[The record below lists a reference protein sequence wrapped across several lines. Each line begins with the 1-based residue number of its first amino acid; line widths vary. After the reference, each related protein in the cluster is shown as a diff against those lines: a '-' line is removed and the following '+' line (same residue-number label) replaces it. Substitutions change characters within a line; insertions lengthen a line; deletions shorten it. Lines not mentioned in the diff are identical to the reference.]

1 MRKRIF
7 AAVMA
12 LCVMCGFFV
21 AASAQSVTR
30 LSATS
35 PFTGFIGSKPA
46 IKSNV
51 PALPTGKVTGSVRP
65 PMRAEADAPV
75 IYGSLITG
83 DGLDLSAGVYSFPA
97 SSDLTLTPVNIW
109 AKLPAN
115 AGGVYVNGKYYYF
128 HYFDSSG
135 ALFTYFVV
143 ADASTW
149 EILSSTRNRDI
160 GPCTDLAYDPITET
174 IYGCFSKS
182 TKDGYLFGSV
192 SKTGA
197 VTQIAEMTNP
207 LYTLACDVDGTL
219 YAINSSG
226 VLCTVDKEN
235 GKLTT
240 VGSTGI
246 RPDYVQSM
254 TFDMASRRLFWAAC
268 TETSSGLYEIAP
280 ATGKATLIKKFDNGE
295 EFCGIYTLS
304 QGADAKAPGE
314 LTDFKAEY
322 DITTPDGVNVSFK
335 MPAKAF
341 DGTALSGKIDWIV
354 SLDDKDLDL
363 GEANPGE
370 TVTLSF
376 SSGTVGMHT
385 ISAFARNSSG
395 KGPQASERKWQ
406 LTENSTNNYF
416 IEPDFHY
423 TIIDTDGKESD
434 SVIKVE
440 QKEGS
445 AWASLKAVGAGT
457 AIVLVTYDA
466 IGLNFY
472 ASSTGVK
479 QAYMGGEYW
488 SAIWP
493 ENTAAYVITVGQG
506 KSAVDPQM
514 LVNEKYNQGALKV
527 AGNYVDAEHDVFYY
541 LDTEEG
547 YSYTF
552 RADGAKEVKI
562 AYPVIGE
569 QMATYSGFG
578 DAGVTANADGSYT
591 VLLKEGRQIVRMTDA
606 SGKSAYQVF
615 TAKKC
620 HREIVNVNR
629 PGSKIFQPGDQ
640 LAIQYSGL
648 RHPANK
654 LAGIY
659 NMSAYVTYNGVP
671 NGTSL
676 ILSANQYKF
685 GSSDKAQAVTLDIPA
700 DHDVAAE
707 PELTFTEGVIL
718 VNGYGDPIGNH
729 RIIDPRAGRSPN
741 FTAVP
746 HKTYFGAIPDVR
758 VPVTA
763 VRNFPIKVDFTAENG
778 KVTVSYLGKELEAD
792 DEGLYE
798 GTYGFYDVV
807 ATAPGNRC
815 QRLRYNIPDDAEGL
829 QTFNI
834 EPVKLDDDWFGTN
847 SKEPAT
853 DADGR
858 YVISSASELAWFRD
872 KVNAGDA
879 AEPLKA
885 TLTADIDLGD
895 YDWTPIGDTSHPF
908 TGEFTGNGHTVRG
921 LYIDQPGSNMLGLF
935 GSVKGTDADHRAH
948 ISGVTVYGYVNG
960 NMTLGGLAAHV
971 QGFADIDAC
980 ANYAEIHGAR
990 NGVGGLIGALT
1001 QKTSTVTNC
1010 YNAGSVFAE
1019 STRGGIVGNLSN
1031 GCDVTISNVFNV
1043 GVIEDHANGHAIAG
1057 STYAVDNITNAYAIA
1072 DYAKTGGYTLVT
1084 EARMASGEIAY
1095 RLGSAFGQKI
1105 GEDAHPVFS
1114 DDKVYKVTYS
1124 VVDAVAAAAEDEGL
1138 TLYSNADLP
1147 TRIGEQEVL
1156 WYADAALTQPVTVID
1171 ADSRLYV
1178 KNLYTYTLTYVL
1190 DGETYKEE
1198 THYEGEAIAP
1208 EADPVREGYTFSGWE
1223 GVPEVM
1229 PAGNVTVTGSF
1240 AVNSYRLTLYLNNE
1254 VYKDEMLEYGAAVVV
1269 DEPEVPEGCRFDG
1282 WTDAI
1287 PATMPAHDVDI
1298 HGTYTE
1304 LSGIAGIL
1312 VDADEKVT
1320 VCTPSGIV
1328 LYADRPWGDVRDTLA
1343 PGVYIVRS
1351 AAAVTKVCV
1360 K

>member
-1 MRKRIF
+1 MRLKTAFI
-7 AAVMA
+7 A
-12 LCVMCGFFV
+12 LMTFLTC
-21 AASAQSVTR
+21 ALTASAVEVTVKMNAV
-30 LSATS
+30 STTMSMKSKATGEDVAVGDVNKMLYT
-35 PFTGFIGSKPA
+35 FTA
-46 IKSNV
+46 
-51 PALPTGKVTGSVRP
+51 P
-65 PMRAEADAPV
+65 PGDYV
-75 IYGSLITG
+75 ITG
-83 DGLDLSAGVYSFPA
+83 YAKDGKTVNGTIDVCVGDSVKQQITV
-97 SSDLTLTPVNIW
+97 LTLTAYVSNKTNGTTWTVDNGDYTIDVKVNSREGVNHPIT
-109 AKLPAN
+109 LGESVT
-115 AGGVYVNGKYYYF
+115 AGRKTFLALNGDTYSCAFIPSKAHADEGYLTLYKQATLTGNVNV
-128 HYFDSSG
+128 SG
-135 ALFTYFVV
+135 AIPQSDNFTVTVPKDATFELNMKFFHFIDFTRVDPVKEVV
-143 ADASTW
+143 EGDFRV
-149 EILSSTRNRDI
+149 LVYR
-160 GPCTDLAYDPITET
+160 LAHSQVYNYRTSMP
-174 IYGCFSKS
+174 
-182 TKDGYLFGSV
+182 
-192 SKTGA
+192 
-197 VTQIAEMTNP
+197 
-207 LYTLACDVDGTL
+207 
-219 YAINSSG
+219 
-226 VLCTVDKEN
+226 
-235 GKLTT
+235 GKLTQGGYFT
-240 VGSTGI
+240 MNKDVAKRPVLMFTKSDYEAFGPKTIKHDVQANEGFETG
-246 RPDYVQSM
+246 
-254 TFDMASRRLFWAAC
+254 
-268 TETSSGLYEIAP
+268 
-280 ATGKATLIKKFDNGE
+280 
-295 EFCGIYTLS
+295 
-304 QGADAKAPGE
+304 
-314 LTDFKAEY
+314 
-322 DITTPDGVNVSFK
+322 DIFVNVNK
-335 MPAKAF
+335 E
-341 DGTALSGKIDWIV
+341 GY
-354 SLDDKDLDL
+354 LDL
-363 GEANPGE
+363 N
-370 TVTLSF
+370 
-376 SSGTVGMHT
+376 VGDTFLAHAMRT
-385 ISAFARNSSG
+385 
-395 KGPQASERKWQ
+395 WQ

-434 SVIKVE
+434 SVIRVE

-552 RADGAKEVKI
+552 RADGANEVKI

-629 PGSKIFQPGDQ
+629 PGSKIFQPGDK

-707 PELTFTEGVIL
+707 PELTFTEGVIQ

-741 FTAVP
+741 FAAVP

-921 LYIDQPGSNMLGLF
+921 LYIDQPRSNMLGLF

>member
-1 MRKRIF
+1 MRLKTAFI
-7 AAVMA
+7 A
-12 LCVMCGFFV
+12 LMTFLTC
-21 AASAQSVTR
+21 ALTASAVEVTVKMNAV
-30 LSATS
+30 STTMSMKSKATGEDVAVGDVNKMLYT
-35 PFTGFIGSKPA
+35 FTA
-46 IKSNV
+46 
-51 PALPTGKVTGSVRP
+51 P
-65 PMRAEADAPV
+65 PGDYV
-75 IYGSLITG
+75 ITG
-83 DGLDLSAGVYSFPA
+83 YAKDGKTVNGTIDVCVGDSVKQQITV
-97 SSDLTLTPVNIW
+97 LTLTAYVSNKTNGTTWTVDNGDYTIDVKVNSREGVNHPIT
-109 AKLPAN
+109 LGESVT
-115 AGGVYVNGKYYYF
+115 AGRKTFLALNGDTYSCAFIPSKAHADEGYLTLYKQATLTGNVNV
-128 HYFDSSG
+128 SG
-135 ALFTYFVV
+135 AIPQSDNFTVTVPKDATFELNMKFFHFIDFTRVDPVKEVV
-143 ADASTW
+143 EGDFRV
-149 EILSSTRNRDI
+149 LVYR
-160 GPCTDLAYDPITET
+160 LAHSQVYNYRTSMP
-174 IYGCFSKS
+174 
-182 TKDGYLFGSV
+182 
-192 SKTGA
+192 
-197 VTQIAEMTNP
+197 
-207 LYTLACDVDGTL
+207 
-219 YAINSSG
+219 
-226 VLCTVDKEN
+226 
-235 GKLTT
+235 GKLTQGGYFT
-240 VGSTGI
+240 MNKDVAKRPVLMFTKSDYEAFGPKTIKHDVQANEGFETG
-246 RPDYVQSM
+246 
-254 TFDMASRRLFWAAC
+254 
-268 TETSSGLYEIAP
+268 
-280 ATGKATLIKKFDNGE
+280 
-295 EFCGIYTLS
+295 
-304 QGADAKAPGE
+304 
-314 LTDFKAEY
+314 
-322 DITTPDGVNVSFK
+322 DIFVNVNK
-335 MPAKAF
+335 E
-341 DGTALSGKIDWIV
+341 GY
-354 SLDDKDLDL
+354 LDL
-363 GEANPGE
+363 N
-370 TVTLSF
+370 
-376 SSGTVGMHT
+376 VGDTFLAHAMRT
-385 ISAFARNSSG
+385 
-395 KGPQASERKWQ
+395 WQ

-707 PELTFTEGVIL
+707 PELTFTEGVIQ

-741 FTAVP
+741 FAAVP

-1001 QKTSTVTNC
+1001 QKTSTVTN
-1010 YNAGSVFAE
+1010 
-1019 STRGGIVGNLSN
+1019 
-1031 GCDVTISNVFNV
+1031 
-1043 GVIEDHANGHAIAG
+1043 
-1057 STYAVDNITNAYAIA
+1057 
-1072 DYAKTGGYTLVT
+1072 
-1084 EARMASGEIAY
+1084 
-1095 RLGSAFGQKI
+1095 
-1105 GEDAHPVFS
+1105 
-1114 DDKVYKVTYS
+1114 
-1124 VVDAVAAAAEDEGL
+1124 
-1138 TLYSNADLP
+1138 
-1147 TRIGEQEVL
+1147 
-1156 WYADAALTQPVTVID
+1156 
-1171 ADSRLYV
+1171 
-1178 KNLYTYTLTYVL
+1178 
-1190 DGETYKEE
+1190 
-1198 THYEGEAIAP
+1198 
-1208 EADPVREGYTFSGWE
+1208 
-1223 GVPEVM
+1223 
-1229 PAGNVTVTGSF
+1229 
-1240 AVNSYRLTLYLNNE
+1240 
-1254 VYKDEMLEYGAAVVV
+1254 
-1269 DEPEVPEGCRFDG
+1269 
-1282 WTDAI
+1282 
-1287 PATMPAHDVDI
+1287 
-1298 HGTYTE
+1298 
-1304 LSGIAGIL
+1304 
-1312 VDADEKVT
+1312 
-1320 VCTPSGIV
+1320 
-1328 LYADRPWGDVRDTLA
+1328 
-1343 PGVYIVRS
+1343 
-1351 AAAVTKVCV
+1351 
-1360 K
+1360 

>member
-1 MRKRIF
+1 MRLKTAFI
-7 AAVMA
+7 A
-12 LCVMCGFFV
+12 LMTFLTC
-21 AASAQSVTR
+21 ALTASAVEVTVKMNAV
-30 LSATS
+30 STTMSMKSKATGEDVAVGDVNKMLYT
-35 PFTGFIGSKPA
+35 FTA
-46 IKSNV
+46 
-51 PALPTGKVTGSVRP
+51 P
-65 PMRAEADAPV
+65 PGDYV
-75 IYGSLITG
+75 ITG
-83 DGLDLSAGVYSFPA
+83 YAKDGKTVNGTIDVCVGDSVKQQITV
-97 SSDLTLTPVNIW
+97 LTLTAYVSNKTNGTTWTVDNGDYTIDVKVNSREGVNHPIT
-109 AKLPAN
+109 LGESVT
-115 AGGVYVNGKYYYF
+115 AGRKTFLALNGDTYSCAFIPSKAHADEGYLTLYKQAILTGNVNV
-128 HYFDSSG
+128 SG
-135 ALFTYFVV
+135 AIPQSDNFTVTVPKDATFELNMKFFHFIDFTRVDPVKEVV
-143 ADASTW
+143 EGDFRV
-149 EILSSTRNRDI
+149 LVYR
-160 GPCTDLAYDPITET
+160 LAHSQVYNYRTSMP
-174 IYGCFSKS
+174 
-182 TKDGYLFGSV
+182 
-192 SKTGA
+192 
-197 VTQIAEMTNP
+197 
-207 LYTLACDVDGTL
+207 
-219 YAINSSG
+219 
-226 VLCTVDKEN
+226 
-235 GKLTT
+235 GKLTQGGYFT
-240 VGSTGI
+240 MNKDVAKRPVLMFTKADYEAFGPKTIKHDVQANEGFETG
-246 RPDYVQSM
+246 
-254 TFDMASRRLFWAAC
+254 
-268 TETSSGLYEIAP
+268 
-280 ATGKATLIKKFDNGE
+280 
-295 EFCGIYTLS
+295 
-304 QGADAKAPGE
+304 
-314 LTDFKAEY
+314 
-322 DITTPDGVNVSFK
+322 DIFVNVNK
-335 MPAKAF
+335 E
-341 DGTALSGKIDWIV
+341 GY
-354 SLDDKDLDL
+354 LDL
-363 GEANPGE
+363 N
-370 TVTLSF
+370 
-376 SSGTVGMHT
+376 VGDTFLAHAMRT
-385 ISAFARNSSG
+385 
-395 KGPQASERKWQ
+395 WQ

-423 TIIDTDGKESD
+423 TVIGLDGKESD

-445 AWASLKAVGAGT
+445 AWADLKAVGAGT

-541 LDTEEG
+541 LDTEDG

-552 RADGAKEVKI
+552 KADGAKEVKI

-591 VLLKEGRQIVRMTDA
+591 VLLKEGRQIVQMTDA

-700 DHDVAAE
+700 DHDVDAE
-707 PELTFTEGVIL
+707 PELTFTEGVIQ

-746 HKTYFGAIPDVR
+746 HKTYFGAIPDVK

-778 KVTVSYLGKELEAD
+778 KVTVSYLGKELEPD
-792 DEGLYE
+792 DEGLYQ

-829 QTFNI
+829 QIFNI

-847 SKEPAT
+847 TKEPAT

-895 YDWTPIGDTSHPF
+895 YDWTPIGNETNRSF
-908 TGEFTGNGHTVRG
+908 TGEFIGNGHTVRG

-935 GSVKGTDADHRAH
+935 GSVKGTDADHRAR

-1328 LYADRPWGDVRDTLA
+1328 LYADKPGAMSATLLLPASISFAA
-1343 PGVYIVRS
+1343 PPP
-1351 AAAVTKVCV
+1351 
-1360 K
+1360 